1 MVADLPGGRSW
12 VVDLADLDG
21 IDAFAARAD
30 AEMGGVDVLV
40 NNAGIPKRRRT
51 TTMTADDAE
60 SVMAMNYFSP
70 VRLTLA
76 LLPRMIERGRG
87 DIVNVSSMGVHLVAF
102 GVGAYSASKATLEL
116 FTESLYVELPGTGVR
131 AHLVIPGTTITE
143 FSTPREGNDP
153 PLPPGPTAATPEE
166 VAAAIVASVDSDQ
179 FVSYATTRDA
189 DSSATKAADPNA
201 FLASSATPS
210 PASAGV
216 NPESKSTGVQ
226 RDVADVVDAHVA
238 PTEAPLAVDLL
249 ELVAVVAVDDRP
261 QRLVTRLL
269 EHRVVRTARAGESVV
284 GDVDDGVGDHV
295 LGERRAVVVLACR
308 VVVHRGDGVGPL
320 RLLVGGVGGD
330 HRVGE
335 VLADALVVAGVDQL
349 GVAVQQVGDR
359 DHVPEFRS
367 SSWPLPSEQ
376 HHVGEQR
383 TGAAAGA
390 HRDLGAL
397 DLHGDARAAELLD
410 AADHPLEQ
418 SARSRRRG

>member
-1 MVADLPGGRSW
+1 MNVLVTGASSGIGAATALAFAERGATVGICARREDRLAEVVADLPGGRSW

-30 AEMGGVDVLV
+30 AELGGVDVLV

-102 GVGAYSASKATLEL
+102 GVGAYSASKAALEL

-179 FVSYATTRDA
+179 FVSYATARDA

-201 FLASSATPS
+201 FLA
-210 PASAGV
+210 
-216 NPESKSTGVQ
+216 Q
-226 RDVADVVDAHVA
+226 MR
-238 PTEAPLAVDLL
+238 
-249 ELVAVVAVDDRP
+249 
-261 QRLVTRLL
+261 
-269 EHRVVRTARAGESVV
+269 
-284 GDVDDGVGDHV
+284 
-295 LGERRAVVVLACR
+295 
-308 VVVHRGDGVGPL
+308 
-320 RLLVGGVGGD
+320 
-330 HRVGE
+330 
-335 VLADALVVAGVDQL
+335 DALAGL
-349 GVAVQQVGDR
+349 
-359 DHVPEFRS
+359 
-367 SSWPLPSEQ
+367 
-376 HHVGEQR
+376 
-383 TGAAAGA
+383 
-390 HRDLGAL
+390 
-397 DLHGDARAAELLD
+397 
-410 AADHPLEQ
+410 
-418 SARSRRRG
+418 RGS